1 MDAERWR
8 RLSPLL
14 DALLELDPQ
23 ARLASLAS
31 MRGEDPQLAG
41 ELAALLA
48 LEEDAAGF
56 LDTPLV
62 APLPGARPGSQVGP
76 YRLERLLGEGGM
88 GQVWL
93 ASRADGL
100 YQRRVALKLLRP
112 GLADPG
118 LRLRFTRERE
128 ILARLEH
135 AHIAR
140 LLDAGISAD
149 HQPYL
154 ALDYVDGEPIS
165 DWCARR
171 GLEVRPLV
179 QLFLQV
185 CDAVSHAHANLIV
198 HRDLKP
204 SNILVT
210 PLDEVRLLDF
220 GIAKLLDSADLP
232 EHTRTGA
239 RAFTLHYAAPE
250 QIRGEPVSTLTDVYS
265 LGVVLYEL
273 LAGTKPYA
281 PRHKSDAQWEEAI
294 LHGDPVR
301 PSQALQR
308 RAEAE
313 SEAASDLQR
322 RARAVA
328 GDLDNIVLKAMSKR
342 YEQRYASVEAMAQ
355 DLQRY
360 LDGKP
365 VLARP
370 QRIAYR
376 AGKYLRRHRWPLST
390 AALVVVVLATALAL
404 VAWQSRQSLQDAER
418 AQAMQNFVVSL
429 FQDAGE
435 SPGEEPLD
443 MRQLLHAGVERGE
456 VELERQPVARA
467 ALLGVIGRLR
477 LGLGDHA
484 EALELLRRQ
493 SALLADVDGAPAS
506 LRLESAS
513 DLGHALRVARRPGEC
528 VDHMRPLQPLARRQE
543 RRMPRQAAGFY
554 TQLGRCHR
562 ALGEPDQAEV
572 HFRRALALRRDRLP
586 GTSGIA
592 ENIADLAGLDADAGR
607 HAAALQGLEAAHAQL
622 QETVG
627 GRNPLTIRV
636 LRETCALR
644 ARSGQLLG
652 ASEACAHALATAAG
666 LLGREHR
673 TTLETRDEY
682 TAILSRVV
690 TPAEGGDATP
700 RPATGQA
707 REAEPPISPA
717 EDPAAAARSAPGP
730 ASPS

>member
-8 RLSPLL
+8 MLSPLL
-14 DALLELDPQ
+14 DALLELEPH
-23 ARLASLAS
+23 ARSRSLAA
-31 MRGEDPQLAG
+31 MRAEDPRLAG
-41 ELAALLA
+41 ELEALLA
-48 LEEDAAGF
+48 LEDDAGTF

-149 HQPYL
+149 NQPYL

-165 DWCARR
+165 DWCERR
-171 GLEVRPLV
+171 EPEVRPLV

-232 EHTRTGA
+232 DHTRTGA

-294 LHGDPVR
+294 LHGDPMR

-313 SEAASDLQR
+313 PGSAAALQR

-355 DLQRY
+355 DLQRH

-370 QRIAYR
+370 QRMAYR
-376 AGKYLRRHRWPLST
+376 AGKFLRRHRWPLST
-390 AALVVVVLATALAL
+390 AALVLAVMATALGL
-404 VAWQSRQSLQDAER
+404 VAWQSRLALQDAER
-418 AQAMQNFVVSL
+418 AQAMQNFVISL

-435 SPGEEPLD
+435 ARGEAPLD
-443 MRQLLHAGVERGE
+443 VRQLLEAGVERGE
-456 VELERQPVARA
+456 AELERQPMARA
-467 ALLGVIGRLR
+467 ALLGAIGRLR
-477 LGLGDHA
+477 LGLGDRA
-484 EALELLRRQ
+484 EALELLTRQ
-493 SALLADVDGAPAS
+493 AGLLAAADNAPAG
-506 LRLESAS
+506 LRLESAT
-513 DLGHALRVARRPGEC
+513 DLGHALRLTRGAGQC
-528 VDHMRPLQPLARRQE
+528 VEHMQELQPLARRQE
-543 RRMPRQAAGFY
+543 RRLPRQAAGFH

-562 ALGEPDQAEV
+562 ALGQREQAAAQ
-572 HFRRALALRRDRLP
+572 FRRALALRRDRLP
-586 GTSGIA
+586 GSAGIA
-592 ENIADLAGLDADAGR
+592 ENMADLAGLEADAGR
-607 HAAALQGLEAAHAQL
+607 YEAALRGLEAAHDQL
-622 QETVG
+622 QGTVG
-627 GRNPLTIRV
+627 DRNPLTIRV
-636 LRETCALR
+636 LREICALR
-644 ARSGQLLG
+644 ARAGRLHG
-652 ASEACAHALATAAG
+652 ASQACAGAVSAAAG
-666 LLGREHR
+666 LLGPHHG
-673 TTLETRDEY
+673 TT
-682 TAILSRVV
+682 
-690 TPAEGGDATP
+690 
-700 RPATGQA
+700 
-707 REAEPPISPA
+707 REARNEYAALLERLAAPTGPAPAQEQDFESAPEADAALSPA